1 MMRCAQ
7 SLCMA
12 VILRP
17 QMRHSSWTSPKRTR
31 ASGGLTAGS
40 CGPFLFGCNSAQ
52 LPSPPRQH
60 EVGRRGTPMDDA
72 LRPVDLDRRPVGL
85 HRADLAA
92 GGQHIPPEVG
102 GTLSPRGHA
111 LTGSTPDCSPA
122 LAARPPPSTLCSC
135 RL

>member
-60 EVGRRGTPMDDA
+60 EVGRRGPPMDDA

-85 HRADLAA
+85 HGGDLAA
-92 GGQHIPPEVG
+92 GD
-102 GTLSPRGHA
+102 
-111 LTGSTPDCSPA
+111 GSTKWRGTPMDDAPQPTSAPRPVHGHWVNLPA
-122 LAARPPPSTLCSC
+122 AAATTAAAAL
-135 RL
+135 